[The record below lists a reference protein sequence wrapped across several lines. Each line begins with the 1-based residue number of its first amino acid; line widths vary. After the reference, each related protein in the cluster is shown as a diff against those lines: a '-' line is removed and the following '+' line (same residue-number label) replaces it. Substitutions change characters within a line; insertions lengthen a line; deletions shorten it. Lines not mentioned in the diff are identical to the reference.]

1 MRVPYNEMKNEFKR
15 VLIKKGFESETAEI
29 SSTIIADNSCDGAI
43 DMVVSALSVGRS
55 TFDFRIDRQDTGIS
69 QVFIAINP
77 VAYAGK
83 DYADT
88 YIANMSEYI
97 KTTSKMA
104 GVSDILYPGER
115 VVKEREVN
123 LRDGIPVNPEIWETV
138 LKI

>member
-1 MRVPYNEMKNEFKR
+1 LPGLAVY
-15 VLIKKGFESETAEI
+15 SEK
-29 SSTIIADNSCDGAI
+29 
-43 DMVVSALSVGRS
+43 
-55 TFDFRIDRQDTGIS
+55 FFP
-69 QVFIAINP
+69 NP
-77 VAYAGK
+77 ILACIFK